1 MSVLMISNVGYR
13 HSGTYTCTASNKA
26 GSVSLSTELRVNGI
40 WESEEHVRSVIGHQ
54 YFSCS
59 YLAIFSSEPPKI
71 APFSFPSDIVDEGS
85 YVQVMCSVVIG
96 DEPLKITWHLH
107 GAVVSSEPS
116 LTTTMLGTR
125 SSILT
130 ITNVG
135 YRHAGAYACMAQN
148 PAGAVTHSAELRV
161 KGMTGVGS

>member
-1 MSVLMISNVGYR
+1 MALIPVQLPTRLVVYLYLPSCVLMVLGSQRSGLEVLEVAYISLAHGP
-13 HSGTYTCTASNKA
+13 
-26 GSVSLSTELRVNGI
+26 
-40 WESEEHVRSVIGHQ
+40 
-54 YFSCS
+54 
-59 YLAIFSSEPPKI
+59 AIFSSEPPKI

-85 YVQVMCSVVIG
+85 YVQVMCSVVKG
-96 DEPLKITWHLH
+96 DEPLKITWHLQ
-107 GAVVSSEPS
+107 GAEVSSEPS

-161 KGMTGVGS
+161 KGRTGNGS

>member
-1 MSVLMISNVGYR
+1 MALIPVQLPTRLAVCLYPLSCGLMVLGGQRSTLEVLKVTNISLTHGR
-13 HSGTYTCTASNKA
+13 
-26 GSVSLSTELRVNGI
+26 
-40 WESEEHVRSVIGHQ
+40 
-54 YFSCS
+54 
-59 YLAIFSSEPPKI
+59 AIFSSEPPQI
-71 APFSFPSDIVDEGS
+71 APFSFPSEIVDEGS
-85 YVQVMCSVVIG
+85 YVQVMCSVVKG
-96 DEPLKITWHLH
+96 DEPLKITWHLQ
-107 GAVVSSEPS
+107 GAVVSSEPL

-161 KGMTGVGS
+161 KGMAGIGS

>member
-1 MSVLMISNVGYR
+1 MALTPVQPPTRLVVCLYLLSCVLMVLGSQRSTIELLEVSNIPLTHG
-13 HSGTYTCTASNKA
+13 
-26 GSVSLSTELRVNGI
+26 L
-40 WESEEHVRSVIGHQ
+40 
-54 YFSCS
+54 
-59 YLAIFSSEPPKI
+59 IFSSEPPKI

-85 YVQVMCSVVIG
+85 YVQVMCSVVKG
-96 DEPLKITWHLH
+96 DEPLKITWHLQ

-135 YRHAGAYACMAQN
+135 YRHAGEYACMAQN

-161 KGMTGVGS
+161 KGMTGVRS